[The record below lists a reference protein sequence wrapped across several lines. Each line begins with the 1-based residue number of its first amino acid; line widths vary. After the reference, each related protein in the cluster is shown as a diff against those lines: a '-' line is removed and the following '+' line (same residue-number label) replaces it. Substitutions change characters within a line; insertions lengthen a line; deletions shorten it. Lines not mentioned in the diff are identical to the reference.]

1 LIVGI
6 GAVLFL
12 MVRKDGGCCGGGHD
26 DNHEPQKK
34 ELSGHSQQDAEK
46 KPRGVAA
53 VNRINSIK

>member
-1 LIVGI
+1 
-6 GAVLFL
+6 
-12 MVRKDGGCCGGGHD
+12 MMRKGGGCCGGGHD